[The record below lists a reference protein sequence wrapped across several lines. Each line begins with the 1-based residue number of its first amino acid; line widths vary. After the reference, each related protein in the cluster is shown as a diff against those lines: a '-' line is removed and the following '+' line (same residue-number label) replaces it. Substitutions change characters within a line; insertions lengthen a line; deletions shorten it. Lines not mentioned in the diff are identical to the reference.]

1 MVDFAKILADES
13 APDSAKAVALLSRI
27 ADTLD
32 ALRED
37 LKRRSERD
45 LKAAGAIPA
54 NAPGKA
60 PSGGGA
66 TLPNYGRR
74 KGEPIV
80 GCPLS
85 DLEYYAAGCRRTLDD
100 PSKSRWHGKERDTLA
115 AIEAEIARQRGGSSG
130 GGDSPPDFFG
140 GGGPE
145 DDIPFTA
152 IDGRIP

>member
-1 MVDFAKILADES
+1 MIDFAKILADES
-13 APDSAKAVALLSRI
+13 APDSAKVVALLTRI

-45 LKAAGAIPA
+45 LKAAGAIPI
-54 NAPGKA
+54 NAQGKA
-60 PSGGGA
+60 SSGGGG

-85 DLEYYAAGCRRTLDD
+85 DLDYYANGCRRTLDD
-100 PSKSRWHGKERDTLA
+100 PSKSRWHAKERDTLA
-115 AIEAEIARQRGGSSG
+115 AIEAELARQRGATGEATDFAV
-130 GGDSPPDFFG
+130 GDDS
-140 GGGPE
+140 E
-145 DDIPFTA
+145 IPF
-152 IDGRIP
+152 